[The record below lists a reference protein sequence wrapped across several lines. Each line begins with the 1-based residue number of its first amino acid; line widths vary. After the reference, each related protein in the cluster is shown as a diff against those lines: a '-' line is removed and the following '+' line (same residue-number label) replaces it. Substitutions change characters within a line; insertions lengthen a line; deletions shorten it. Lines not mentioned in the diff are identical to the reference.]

1 MRIKVRLFAA
11 LRESAGR
18 SDLAV
23 ELPEGATAEDAF
35 RQLAAQHPALGSRRA
50 HLQAAVNR
58 RYSPFDAPLADGD
71 ELVFIPPV
79 SGG

>member
-1 MRIKVRLFAA
+1 MQVRVRLFAA

-18 SDLAV
+18 SEVMLQLS
-23 ELPEGATAEDAF
+23 EPATAGDAWSA
-35 RQLAAQHPALGSRRA
+35 LVAQHPALAERRA
-50 HLQAAVNR
+50 SLATAVNR
-58 RYSPFDAPLADGD
+58 QYARFDTLLREGD